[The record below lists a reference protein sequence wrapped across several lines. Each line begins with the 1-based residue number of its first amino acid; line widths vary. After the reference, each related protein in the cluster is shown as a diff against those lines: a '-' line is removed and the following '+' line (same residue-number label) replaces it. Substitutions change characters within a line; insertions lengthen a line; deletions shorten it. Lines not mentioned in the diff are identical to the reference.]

1 MNTLL
6 LRLSGALQSWGVQSR
21 FGVRDT
27 GLEPSKSGVIG
38 LICAA
43 MGIPRSE
50 DSVLTKLA
58 QIKMGVRVDREG
70 ILKVD
75 YHTAKHVLKAS
86 GGMKET
92 ELSTRYYLADALFL
106 VGLEGDDLALL
117 NHIHNAL
124 HNPTWPLFLGRK
136 SFVPGEPVW
145 LQNGLQPQ
153 ITLKDALKSYPYLS
167 SRPAPQNLRL
177 VIEDLNGPIVRSDQP
192 ISFAMNARQFGP
204 RRVSIEFIS
213 STPIFSA
220 AVQEVK

>member
-50 DSVLTKLA
+50 DKSLAELA
-58 QIKMGVRVDREG
+58 QLKMGVRVDREG
-70 ILKVD
+70 TLKVD

-92 ELSTRYYLADALFL
+92 ELSTRYYLADALFI
-106 VGLEGDDLALL
+106 VGLESTDLSVL
-117 NHIHNAL
+117 NRIQDAL

-145 LQNGLQPQ
+145 LEDGLQPN
-153 ITLKDALKSYPYLS
+153 IDFKNALKSYRYLS
-167 SRPAPQNLRL
+167 DRPAPENLRL
-177 VIEDLNGPIVRSDQP
+177 IFEDINGALIRADQP
-192 ISFAMNARQFGP
+192 LSFAMNARQFGP
-204 RRVSIEFIS
+204 RRVTIEFIS
-213 STPIFSA
+213 SAPIFST
-220 AVQEVK
+220 AVQEAK

>member
-50 DSVLTKLA
+50 DRALA
-58 QIKMGVRVDREG
+58 ELNQLKMGVRVDREG

-106 VGLEGDDLALL
+106 VGLEGNDDLLLQRIHKALQ
-117 NHIHNAL
+117 
-124 HNPTWPLFLGRK
+124 NPTWPLFLGRK

-145 LQNGLQPQ
+145 LEDGLKPHMD
-153 ITLKDALKSYPYLS
+153 LKNALKSYRYLS
-167 SRPAPQNLRL
+167 DRLASESLRL
-177 VIEDLNGPIVRSDQP
+177 IIEDINGALIRADQP
-192 ISFAMNARQFGP
+192 LSFAMNARQFGP
-204 RRVSIEFIS
+204 RRVTIEFIS
-213 STPIFSA
+213 SAPIFSTS
-220 AVQEVK
+220 VQEAT